1 MGLIKRREPPF
12 QTVEEAIA
20 VGNQHKPYE
29 YLLKEGHMDV
39 YDFHHKYKPREFE
52 FKVKEYVDSML
63 NAYMWRSVIM
73 FPLYLWLCSLIWLFD
88 YKEVNY
94 QIYLF
99 LKSLYL
105 PMQDPYGWNLSF
117 IFVFLINIFIF
128 IYMLKAYDF
137 SVIRK
142 ATKIKYSAKY
152 FACIIGLL
160 IMSFISFIIG
170 FITLPVKSNACTRG
184 SLCFLESDSMFLRS
198 AVVLYGSWFGGL
210 FMLLIVYGM
219 RINPV
224 FSIVKSK

>member
-12 QTVEEAIA
+12 KTVEEAIA

-63 NAYMWRSVIM
+63 NAYMWSSIIM
-73 FPLYLWLCSLIWLFD
+73 FPLYLWLCSLIWLFN

-94 QIYLF
+94 KIYLF

-117 IFVFLINIFIF
+117 VFAFLINIFIF
-128 IYMLKAYDF
+128 IYILKAYNF
-137 SVIRK
+137 LVIKK
-142 ATKIKYSAKY
+142 ATKVRYSVKY
-152 FACIIGLL
+152 FMLNIFSLIFFLISCIC
-160 IMSFISFIIG
+160 G
-170 FITLPVKSNACTRG
+170 FATLARKSNACTRG
-184 SLCFLESDSMFLRS
+184 SLCFLESDSMFLSS
-198 AVVLYGSWFGGL
+198 AVFLFLSWSIVFGSLL
-210 FMLLIVYGM
+210 FIYYIRLNPMFLIV
-219 RINPV
+219 RSN
-224 FSIVKSK
+224 